1 VTTDIDERMHFNTAI
16 SAIMELVNYLHQT
29 CLSPSDG
36 RQVEPSE
43 NEIYCSVLR
52 ESIESLIVLISPFAP
67 HLAEELWEQLGNK
80 SSVINATWP
89 KWDENALKTDEILI
103 VIQVNGKLRSQTY
116 VPADAT
122 EDEVREAVLA
132 DEKIQR
138 YIEGKRIR
146 KVIIVPRKLANV
158 VV

>member
-1 VTTDIDERMHFNTAI
+1 MTHQTIKRVTTDIDERMHFNTAI
-16 SAIMELVNYLHQT
+16 SAIMELVNYLHQI
-29 CLSPSDG
+29 
-36 RQVEPSE
+36 EPPES
-43 NEIYCSVLR
+43 EIYRAVLR
-52 ESIESLIVLISPFAP
+52 ESIESLVVLISPFAP

-89 KWDENALKTDEILI
+89 KWDDALKTDEILI

-132 DEKIQR
+132 DEKLQR
-138 YIEGKRIR
+138 YIEGKQIR
-146 KVIIVPRKLANV
+146 KIIIVPRKLANV